1 MLRKKR
7 PDPKNRVNFY
17 KICDTCES
25 KYLKRFE
32 DLTTKI
38 KAKSIKAD
46 DNLLFL
52 ETLYELCKK
61 L

>member
-1 MLRKKR
+1 MPIKKILI
-7 PDPKNRVNFY
+7 VE
-17 KICDTCES
+17 ES